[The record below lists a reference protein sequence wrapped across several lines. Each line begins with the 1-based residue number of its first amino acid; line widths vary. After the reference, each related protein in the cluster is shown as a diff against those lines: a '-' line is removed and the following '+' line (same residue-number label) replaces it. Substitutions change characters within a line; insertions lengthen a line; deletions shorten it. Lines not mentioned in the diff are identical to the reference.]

1 MSYFPQMNVIAN
13 HCHLYYLIVQILLI
27 GTLPTKNNFHIGS
40 STMKF
45 LKLAA
50 CITSASLLIACGGD
64 DDTNI
69 EIPAPAI
76 NVEKAQLVLNTNAE
90 IAYAAYT
97 DSVVTAKALKTALA
111 EFKADPSAAKLAAA
125 KKAWLV
131 AREPY
136 GQTEVYR
143 FRNSPVDS
151 LDVEGDLN
159 AWPLGEA
166 LIDYVET
173 NTTDFG
179 DGQVGI
185 TGNDAG
191 INGGGAITA
200 AQAQAAQSNNI
211 IGNVNVTIDANLLA
225 NTLSAEDEHDVITGY
240 HAIEFL
246 LWGQDLKTPAN
257 QMVAAKQ
264 AIVAEPTPDPRT
276 TDGTDRDD
284 AINTGSTGGQRP
296 LSDFVSEAAG
306 DTAAR
311 RHAYLEVVVDKLIA
325 DLEAVQAEWA
335 TGSTTN
341 YRATFT
347 TIADAADAKKKLTE
361 ILTGMGTLSE
371 GELAGERMQIA
382 FSSNSQ
388 EDEHSCFSDN
398 THRDIWLNAEGVSNS
413 FTGTYTGYDHDL
425 DPTTADIVSPGL
437 TAVDGYGIEDY
448 LTEVGLSGI
457 ATTAAAALA
466 TTEVNYTAIDTS
478 ARTGGKPFDVLIMD
492 ANKTDTNPVA
502 KTIISLNAQSR
513 AIQDAAN
520 QLGLGTVV
528 DPKASDCDTQ
538 DPTTEC

>member
-1 MSYFPQMNVIAN
+1 
-13 HCHLYYLIVQILLI
+13 
-27 GTLPTKNNFHIGS
+27 
-40 STMKF
+40 
-45 LKLAA
+45 
-50 CITSASLLIACGGD
+50 
-64 DDTNI
+64 
-69 EIPAPAI
+69 
-76 NVEKAQLVLNTNAE
+76 
-90 IAYAAYT
+90 
-97 DSVVTAKALKTALA
+97 
-111 EFKADPSAAKLAAA
+111 
-125 KKAWLV
+125 
-131 AREPY
+131 
-136 GQTEVYR
+136 
-143 FRNSPVDS
+143 
-151 LDVEGDLN
+151 
-159 AWPLGEA
+159 
-166 LIDYVET
+166 
-173 NTTDFG
+173 
-179 DGQVGI
+179 
-185 TGNDAG
+185 
-191 INGGGAITA
+191 
-200 AQAQAAQSNNI
+200 
-211 IGNVNVTIDANLLA
+211 
-225 NTLSAEDEHDVITGY
+225 
-240 HAIEFL
+240 
-246 LWGQDLKTPAN
+246 
-257 QMVAAKQ
+257 MVAAKQ

-276 TDGTDRDD
+276 TDGSDRDE
-284 AINTGSTGGQRP
+284 AINSGSTGGQRP
-296 LSDFVSEAAG
+296 LADFVSTTAG

-311 RHAYLEVVVDKLIA
+311 RHAYLEVVVDKLIE

-335 TGSTTN
+335 TGSETN